1 MPESDVLLTF
11 LQSLFSFKQDYILCL
26 LVCEILYAVPN
37 RLRKIPGIR
46 PGWLSVPAGILLY
59 LAMGLYMP
67 MIPAGSLSV
76 ALTALVVFLFSILLQ
91 WAVLDISAWRALF
104 LCTAAYATQNLA
116 LNIYEVAVF
125 LLGAEGWPRMLL
137 KLGLTGLVYAA
148 CYFLFA
154 KKCQN
159 RELYLN
165 KLELILLLLTTVF
178 ITNFMFSFVSHQYSD
193 LPLLKVPLAICCLL
207 ALRVQ
212 FGVFHDSSL
221 NREKEVLE
229 QMLVREQEQ
238 HQLRQETIDMINIKS
253 HDLKKQ
259 ISLLRQSL
267 GAEADG
273 LIREVES
280 VVGAYNS
287 LVNTGNKNLDLI
299 ISEEKLICEKHRIP
313 FDVMADGAAVA
324 FIQPVDLYSLVGNAL
339 RNAVENSLKEDPQ
352 HRSIYLDIHAV
363 NGYACLEIANYC
375 TQQIRFVNG
384 FPVTSKKDARFH
396 GYGTKS
402 MKYIVEKYGGNMVIH
417 YQDHL
422 FQVKIILPLHRQES

>member
-116 LNIYEVAVF
+116 LNIFEVAVF

-137 KLGLTGLVYAA
+137 KLGLTGLVYAV

-229 QMLVREQEQ
+229 QILIREQKQ

-267 GAEADG
+267 GAEADE

-299 ISEEKLICEKHRIP
+299 ISEEKLLCEKHRIP
-313 FDVMADGAAVA
+313 FDVMADGAALD
-324 FIQPVDLYSLVGNAL
+324 FIRPVDLYSLIGNAL
-339 RNAVENSLKEDPQ
+339 RNAVENSVKEDEK
-352 HRSIYLDIHAV
+352 HRSICLDIHPV
-363 NGYACLEIANYC
+363 NGYVCIEVTNYC
-375 TQQIRFVNG
+375 TQEIRFSNG
-384 FPVTSKKDARFH
+384 LPETSKDDAKFH
-396 GYGTKS
+396 GFGVKS
-402 MKYIVEKYGGNMVIH
+402 MEYVVKKYGGNMVIQH
-417 YQDHL
+417 QNDTFL
-422 FQVKIILPLHRQES
+422 VKVILPLSREET